1 MASALVTV
9 TENTEELRTEDLAL
23 SADLLEVIPTS
34 EVQGDERV
42 SLRFYF
48 ILIMLPVIHATH
60 LILTYVHT
68 YLSNISNIIHTY
80 IYIVKNQDIITKC
93 FYIKKV
99 Y

>member
-9 TENTEELRTEDLAL
+9 TDNAEELRTEDVAL

-48 ILIMLPVIHATH
+48 ILIMLPNSCSSSNID
-60 LILTYVHT
+60 IRIYVHT
-68 YLSNISNIIHTY
+68 YPTF
-80 IYIVKNQDIITKC
+80 QT
-93 FYIKKV
+93 
-99 Y
+99 